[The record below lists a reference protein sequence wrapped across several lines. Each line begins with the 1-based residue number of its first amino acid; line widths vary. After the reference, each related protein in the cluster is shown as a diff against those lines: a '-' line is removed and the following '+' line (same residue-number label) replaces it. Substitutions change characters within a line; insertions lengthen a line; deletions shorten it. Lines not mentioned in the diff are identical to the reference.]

1 MSLPRFLALAALALA
16 ACARVPGD
24 EARAPGLEGPSLSG
38 CVPAEGART
47 DAATGLPTRIV
58 HEASGIVLVLIP
70 AGEFRMGSPEEEA
83 GRTGHERQHRRVIR
97 TPFYLGETE
106 VTGAQF
112 ARFVQATGY
121 RTDAERGTEESGHG
135 RGAFAATPDG
145 DREWTATASWRN
157 PFPNLPDHRPRD
169 DHPVVHVSWN
179 DAQQFAAHFG
189 LRLPS
194 EAQWEYAARAGS
206 RDRFPWGDSE
216 AGGKGFCNVADA
228 TARKRFTSWNLSF
241 PFDDGAVLLSAAGSY
256 RPNAWGLRDVIGN
269 VWEWCRDAYRE
280 DYPADG
286 ADESAVQGD
295 SRSIRVLRG
304 GSWLDGP
311 DLCRSAARTGFHS
324 YSRRDF
330 VGFRVVKTAAPS
342 PSAVE

>member
-1 MSLPRFLALAALALA
+1 MSFPRFLALVGLALA
-16 ACARVPGD
+16 ASCVRVPGD
-24 EARAPGLEGPSLSG
+24 KVQAPGLEGPSLSG
-38 CVPAEGART
+38 CVPAERART

-70 AGEFRMGSPEEEA
+70 AGEFRMGSPEDEA

-97 TPFYLGETE
+97 APFYLGETE
-106 VTGAQF
+106 VTVAQF
-112 ARFVQATGY
+112 ARFVNATGY

-206 RDRFPWGDSE
+206 RERFRSSE
-216 AGGKGFCNVADA
+216 AEK
-228 TARKRFTSWNLSF
+228 
-241 PFDDGAVLLSAAGSY
+241 PAGLP
-256 RPNAWGLRDVIGN
+256 RPLEGLIL
-269 VWEWCRDAYRE
+269 
-280 DYPADG
+280 P
-286 ADESAVQGD
+286 
-295 SRSIRVLRG
+295 
-304 GSWLDGP
+304 SWLQA
-311 DLCRSAARTGFHS
+311 RSRQVHLGS
-324 YSRRDF
+324 VPRSREQVALRC
-330 VGFRVVKTAAPS
+330 S
-342 PSAVE
+342 PSANRPSTTSASLIASRDCKLSQPRWPEPVR